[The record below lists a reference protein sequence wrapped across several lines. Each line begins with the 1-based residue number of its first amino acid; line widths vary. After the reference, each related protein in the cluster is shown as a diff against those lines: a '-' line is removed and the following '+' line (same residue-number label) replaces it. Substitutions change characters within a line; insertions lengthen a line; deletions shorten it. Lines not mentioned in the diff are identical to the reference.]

1 MELDKN
7 YSTVTTRDCVELH
20 FKETFSNEK
29 EKKESERSHVLYF
42 PNLKMALKKYI
53 NNKVS
58 DCEEFEEVFDM
69 INHLEA
75 KIDNLPL

>member
-1 MELDKN
+1 MKLDEN

-20 FKETFSNEK
+20 FKEKFYNEK
-29 EKKESERSHVLYF
+29 TKEESERSHVLYF
-42 PNLKMALKKYI
+42 PNLKMALKKYV

-58 DCEEFEEVFDM
+58 DCSDILDIVNEIE
-69 INHLEA
+69 NLER